1 MSEIGIFP
9 NKSYRSKNNSPRCKA
24 SFSVGQSNHGRPAMD
39 TSDICFLVQRVKT
52 FEGLQ
57 LAQRHWNVFNQ
68 ESKILGMYQVLDT

>member
-24 SFSVGQSNHGRPAMD
+24 SFSVDQSNHGRPGMD
-39 TSDICFLVQRVKT
+39 TSDICFLVQRLKT

-57 LAQRHWNVFNQ
+57 LAQKPRIQDISHV
-68 ESKILGMYQVLDT
+68 LGPRYLVN